1 MSHCSDGDLLCLEMK
16 KLGLTKF
23 FWRDDEQKKLS
34 IELTALHYS
43 GQLDTETCKYL
54 FDILFK
60 GLPEQSIVIKPYLK
74 KPLIMLDTS
83 DMSFTLLR
91 FKTHNLIDDE
101 EYEGFQA
108 ILGSE
113 LDEDHQVVSAFIEV
127 KWPEFQEIMKNLP
140 NLYRS

>member
-1 MSHCSDGDLLCLEMK
+1 
-16 KLGLTKF
+16 
-23 FWRDDEQKKLS
+23 
-34 IELTALHYS
+34 
-43 GQLDTETCKYL
+43 
-54 FDILFK
+54 
-60 GLPEQSIVIKPYLK
+60 
-74 KPLIMLDTS
+74 MLDTS